1 MNGIKTLFLA
11 LLFVSQSSMAQQSAI
26 YLNQNPEYHKAIQL
40 YKEKQFQAA
49 QILFE
54 RVKNTNPSEEII
66 SDCDYFIA
74 NCAIKTNQQDA
85 DALMESFIE
94 NHPTSTKR
102 NLAYFEVAHYYFA
115 EGNYTQSLKW
125 YENIYEPELADSDID
140 KANFQRGYAYF
151 SIKNNNDAS
160 KFLKK

>member
-1 MNGIKTLFLA
+1 MNSIKTLFLA
-11 LLFVSQSSMAQQSAI
+11 LFFVAQSNLAQQSAI

-54 RVKNTNPSEEII
+54 RVKNTTQSEEIL

-85 DALMESFIE
+85 DTLMESFIE

-102 NLAYFEVAHYYFA
+102 NLAYFEVAQYYF
-115 EGNYTQSLKW
+115 EEKMT
-125 YENIYEPELADSDID
+125 YEHTV
-140 KANFQRGYAYF
+140 
-151 SIKNNNDAS
+151 
-160 KFLKK
+160 

>member
-1 MNGIKTLFLA
+1 MNPEIFLSLSLYAHLANIMFVVLA
-11 LLFVSQSSMAQQSAI
+11 LFFVAQSNLAQQSAI

-40 YKEKQFQAA
+40 YKEMQFQAA

-54 RVKNTNPSEEII
+54 RVKSTTQSEEII

-102 NLAYFEVAHYYFA
+102 NLAYFEVAQYYLR
-115 EGNYTQSLKW
+115 T
-125 YENIYEPELADSDID
+125 
-140 KANFQRGYAYF
+140 
-151 SIKNNNDAS
+151 
-160 KFLKK
+160 